1 MKNQRKAGVI
11 LSYISEIIKILS
23 SLIYTPVMLRLLGQS
38 EYGLYQLVHSVV
50 AYLGLLSLGFTAS
63 YVRFYS
69 RFKAA
74 NKNDEIPRLNG
85 MFMTVFVGIAIIAL
99 VCGSIMTLNIRA
111 IFNDGLTK
119 KEYGT
124 AKILMI
130 IMVINLALT
139 FPNSVFTCIISA
151 HESFFFQRLLTVL
164 SNLLNPFLSLPL
176 LLLGYGS
183 IGMVFVTTAITLA
196 QMAAN
201 IWYTLFKLKERFV
214 FHNFQFSLFKEI
226 WGFTFF
232 IFLNQIIDQINWSVD
247 RFLLGRL
254 INTTAV
260 AIYGLG
266 AQINSLYLTLSSSIS
281 SVFVPKV
288 NKLVAEKDD
297 NHQLSLLFNRIGR
310 IQFIILTLVMTGFI
324 FFGQPFMRFWGGAGY
339 EDSYYVALWLIV
351 PATVP
356 LIQNLGIEIQR
367 AKNKHQARAIVY
379 LIIAVVNI
387 ILSIPLIKVWGPV
400 GAAIGTAISLIV
412 GNIIFMNWYYD
423 RQIGLDIRGFWKDI
437 LRIFPALIAPS
448 ILGVF
453 IMGFV
458 IINTITSL
466 ILWIGVYSIVF
477 CVSAWLLGM
486 NESEKGMVQGVTQG
500 LIKKKMV

>member
-119 KEYGT
+119 TEYGT

-164 SNLLNPFLSLPL
+164 SNLMNPFLSLPL

-183 IGMVFVTTAITLA
+183 IGMVVVTTAITLV

-226 WGFTFF
+226 WRFTFF

-266 AQINSLYLTLSSSIS
+266 AQINSLFLTLSSSIS

-310 IQFIILTLVMTGFI
+310 IQFIMLTLVMTGFI
-324 FFGQPFMRFWGGAGY
+324 FFGRPFMRFWGGAGY

-367 AKNKHQARAIVY
+367 AKNKHQARSIVY
-379 LIIAVVNI
+379 LGIAIANI
-387 ILSIPLIKVWGPV
+387 FLSIPLIKLFGPV
-400 GAAIGTAISLIV
+400 GAAIGTAIALTA
-412 GNIIFMNWYYD
+412 GNIIFMNWYYAK
-423 RQIGLDIRGFWKDI
+423 RIGLEIVLFWKQIFSMAPAFIVPTIFGIIIMKFVAINSIMTMLVYVI
-437 LRIFPALIAPS
+437 LYTAIFFFS
-448 ILGVF
+448 
-453 IMGFV
+453 M
-458 IINTITSL
+458 
-466 ILWIGVYSIVF
+466 W
-477 CVSAWLLGM
+477 CLGM
-486 NESEKGMVQGVTQG
+486 NDSEKD
-500 LIKKKMV
+500 LIRVILGKLRRA